1 MERLRSDVMLNF
13 QTHIKNHVTDEVWD
27 DVTDMQGKVLNDI
40 SHLLF
45 NINVAVETNARADQ
59 F

>member
-1 MERLRSDVMLNF
+1 MLNF

-27 DVTDMQGKVLNDI
+27 DVTDMQGTVLNDI